1 MYQQYSLKEGLKRF
15 GEKGKYEVNSDLED
29 LHKMETFEPLNANKF
44 NKEDRTDALASLML
58 IT

>member
-1 MYQQYSLKEGLKRF
+1 MYQQYSLKEGLKLFR
-15 GEKGKYEVNSDLED
+15 EKGEYEVNSELED
-29 LHKMETFEPLNANKF
+29 LHEMETFEPLNANKF